1 MALGV
6 GTLRLLFF
14 AVFQRLFDSAECEA
28 SFGGGGV
35 LVGLLPLI
43 L

>member
-6 GTLRLLFF
+6 GTLRLFL

-28 SFGGGGV
+28 SFGGGAF
-35 LVGLLPLI
+35 VGLLPLI